1 MALATVFGSP
11 FSLLIVP
18 FTLPCLWPAI
28 SRGCCGLCSCGRAC
42 TESTNPMGSGDDAC
56 LSALSYVS
64 PKEEWPCCDKPRNN
78 QGCKEVCVALECG
91 GGERKKKVRWGE
103 KSGCVYIV
111 DEIPRGELCIYAP
124 NIEHEP
130 MLKEEKEKKGKK

>member
-1 MALATVFGSP
+1 
-11 FSLLIVP
+11 
-18 FTLPCLWPAI
+18 
-28 SRGCCGLCSCGRAC
+28 
-42 TESTNPMGSGDDAC
+42 MGSGDDAC

-64 PKEEWPCCDKPRNN
+64 PKEEWPCCKEPRKNK
-78 QGCKEVCVALECG
+78 GCVDVCVALEKGVKCGG

-111 DEIPRGELCIYAP
+111 DEIPKGKVELFQYFP

-130 MLKEEKEKKGKK
+130 MLKEEREKKGKK